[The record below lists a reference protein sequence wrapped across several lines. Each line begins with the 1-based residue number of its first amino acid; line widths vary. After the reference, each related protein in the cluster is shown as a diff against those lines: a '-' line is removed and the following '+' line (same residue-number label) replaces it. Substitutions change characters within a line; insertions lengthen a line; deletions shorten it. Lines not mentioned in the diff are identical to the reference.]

1 MSMHNTQ
8 LVTKTNPAEKIFDA
22 LLLLYP
28 EHYRK
33 QFGKE
38 MKIVFYDM
46 YQEELARH
54 GSVGIRFWISCISD
68 CIKSVVEQHITEI
81 HKKGMKRYL
90 QQTLHINK
98 YNIIGGIFLLPFMTL
113 LFLDVMG
120 RILQGDLV
128 HYNRAWYAAITHS
141 VLYKEPFIIKTI
153 FIYAPVIAIIIN
165 VIPFLRSLQTINK
178 PTIYK
183 LLFANLFSFII
194 LGMGLFFLVI
204 IYGHDV
210 VPCMAHGL
218 QIKGITNIQT
228 IISVCRNA

>member
-1 MSMHNTQ
+1 MHNTEIIAKETQ
-8 LVTKTNPAEKIFDA
+8 IEKIIDV

-28 EHYRK
+28 EQYRK
-33 QFGKE
+33 RFGKE

-46 YQEELARH
+46 YQEEVEKH
-54 GSVGIRFWISCISD
+54 GSVGIGFWISCISD
-68 CIKSVVEQHITEI
+68 CIKSVLEQHISEI
-81 HKKGMKRYL
+81 QQNGMKKYM
-90 QQTLHINK
+90 QQTLHINR
-98 YNIIGGIFLLPFMTL
+98 YNVIGGIFLLPFMIL
-113 LFLDVMG
+113 LSLNVLG

-141 VLYKEPFIIKTI
+141 ILYKEPFIIKTI